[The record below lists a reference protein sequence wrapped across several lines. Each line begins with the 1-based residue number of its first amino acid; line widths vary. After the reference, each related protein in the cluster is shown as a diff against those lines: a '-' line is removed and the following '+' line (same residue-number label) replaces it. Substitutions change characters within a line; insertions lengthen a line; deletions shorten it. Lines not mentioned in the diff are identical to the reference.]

1 MFNSS
6 VKNNG
11 QSNQVYYYSTF
22 EKMVN
27 GAFITVVQKGPGVY
41 INECRLNTSKK
52 VVCLTKEFIKT
63 SQIIIESVLTKKIFA
78 YQNAL
83 GYHVISLKTK
93 GLANNLL
100 TIKIDLNTCS
110 KFDNK
115 FTLICLD
122 KKEKNLHIFEILTER
137 EKNKGGKL
145 VEGSNKGV

>member
-1 MFNSS
+1 
-6 VKNNG
+6 
-11 QSNQVYYYSTF
+11 
-22 EKMVN
+22 
-27 GAFITVVQKGPGVY
+27 
-41 INECRLNTSKK
+41 
-52 VVCLTKEFIKT
+52 
-63 SQIIIESVLTKKIFA
+63 
-78 YQNAL
+78 
-83 GYHVISLKTK
+83 
-93 GLANNLL
+93 L